1 MRSGLVSDKQTRP
14 VWPPYW
20 PSILSRTLHEAT
32 GEEDIIFSDQPW
44 AVAWY
49 ADRRSIWLP
58 KKVSEFEKLEK
69 LVEEQQLTSAGIL
82 MTPSSFKDNPLYK
95 VGHFGGSE
103 EFAALML
110 DGPSVGA
117 TAGGT
122 RGLRSQ
128 APLLSSVLARYPES
142 KHLFPFRLV
151 YYSKKPII
159 DQQR

>member
-32 GEEDIIFSDQPW
+32 DEDDIIFSDQPW

-58 KKVSEFEKLEK
+58 KKVSEFENLEK
-69 LVEEQQLTSAGIL
+69 LVEDQGLTSAGIL

-95 VGHFGGSE
+95 PGHFGGQRRVRRPHAGRAISRGDRRRCSWTAE
-103 EFAALML
+103 P
-110 DGPSVGA
+110 GPSAVQ
-117 TAGGT
+117 
-122 RGLRSQ
+122 RSR
-128 APLLSSVLARYPES
+128 PLP
-142 KHLFPFRLV
+142 
-151 YYSKKPII
+151 
-159 DQQR
+159 